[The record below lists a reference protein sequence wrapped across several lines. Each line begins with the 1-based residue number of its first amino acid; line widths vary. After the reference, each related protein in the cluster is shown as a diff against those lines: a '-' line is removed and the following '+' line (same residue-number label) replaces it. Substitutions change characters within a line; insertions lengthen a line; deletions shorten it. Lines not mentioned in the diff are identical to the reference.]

1 VATEAV
7 DELVSF
13 LHSGAG
19 LPAEL
24 VAALVVPMLC
34 ATGVSRLS
42 VDRVS
47 ASLRAALEAA
57 EAFFPGAVRLDGG
70 RRGEPVELRLQ
81 GQGLL

>member
-1 VATEAV
+1 MGT
-7 DELVSF
+7 
-13 LHSGAG
+13 
-19 LPAEL
+19 
-24 VAALVVPMLC
+24 
-34 ATGVSRLS
+34 TGVSRLS